1 MNNKMSQ
8 LENVTL
14 IKQAN
19 IYFDGNV
26 TSRTVL
32 LQDGTKKTLGIML
45 PGEYEF
51 STSEKEEMEILAG
64 KLEFKLSGQD
74 WQTIE
79 GSGVF
84 YVPANDKYQLKVHSV
99 ADYCCSYIEE

>member
-1 MNNKMSQ
+1 MS
-8 LENVTL
+8 EFRNVTV

-32 LQDGTKKTLGIML
+32 FGDGSKKTLGIML

-51 STSEKEEMEILAG
+51 GTGDKELMEILSGELDVLLPG
-64 KLEFKLSGQD
+64 KTDWKLIKSGESFEVAPNAKFKLKIK
-74 WQTIE
+74 T
-79 GSGVF
+79 
-84 YVPANDKYQLKVHSV
+84 LT
-99 ADYCCSYIEE
+99 DYCCSFIK

>member
-1 MNNKMSQ
+1 MDQ

-14 IKQAN
+14 VKQAN
-19 IYFDGNV
+19 IYFDGKV

-51 STSEKEEMEILAG
+51 STGLKEEMEILAG
-64 KLEFKLSGQD
+64 ELDFKLTGQD

-79 GSGVF
+79 GNGVF
-84 YVPANDKYQLKVHSV
+84 YVPANDKFQLKIHTVV
-99 ADYCCSYIEE
+99 DYCCSYIEE

>member
-1 MNNKMSQ
+1 MSQ

-19 IYFDGNV
+19 VYFDGKV
-26 TSRTVL
+26 TSRTAIL
-32 LQDGTKKTLGIML
+32 PDGTKKTLGIML

-51 STSEKEEMEILAG
+51 STDLKEEMEILAG
-64 KLEFKLSGQD
+64 HLEYKLTGED

-79 GSGVF
+79 GSGAF
-84 YVPANDKYQLKVHSV
+84 YVPAQDKFQLKVHAV
-99 ADYCCSYIEE
+99 ADYCCSYIKE

>member
-1 MNNKMSQ
+1 MSQ
-8 LENVTL
+8 LENVNL
-14 IKQAN
+14 VKEAN
-19 IYFDGNV
+19 VYFDGKV
-26 TSRTVL
+26 TSRTAF

-51 STSEKEEMEILAG
+51 STGLKEEMEILAG
-64 KLEFKLSGQD
+64 KLEYKLSGQE
-74 WQTIE
+74 WKTIE

-84 YVPANDKYQLKVHSV
+84 YVPANDKFQLKVHTV

>member
-1 MNNKMSQ
+1 MSQ
-8 LENVTL
+8 LENVNL
-14 IKQAN
+14 VKQAN

-26 TSRTVL
+26 TSRTVF

-51 STSEKEEMEILAG
+51 STGLKEEMEILAG
-64 KLEFKLSGQD
+64 KLEYKLSGQD
-74 WQTIE
+74 WKTIE
-79 GSGVF
+79 GNGVF
-84 YVPANDKYQLKVHSV
+84 YVPANDKFQLKVHSV